1 MANGRHQM
9 KKAMA
14 ALTFMMIVFI
24 AVGALPLLFLRGV
37 QGNAFLFLCFPAVG
51 MSLAA
56 VRHVLKAID
65 RRLTALEQGNSDE

>member
-1 MANGRHQM
+1 MTDGRDRM
-9 KKAMA
+9 KMAMA

-24 AVGALPLLFLRGV
+24 AVGALPLLFMRGM
-37 QGNAFLFLCFPAVG
+37 QANAFPFVCFPVVG

-65 RRLTALEQGNSDE
+65 RRLTALEEERGDG